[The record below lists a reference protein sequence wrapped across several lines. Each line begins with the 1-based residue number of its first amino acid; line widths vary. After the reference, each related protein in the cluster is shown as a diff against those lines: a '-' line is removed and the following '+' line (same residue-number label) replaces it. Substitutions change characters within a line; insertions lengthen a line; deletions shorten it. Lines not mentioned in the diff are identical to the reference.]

1 MCSVWCLVSVSVCGV
16 CEGPKTKGLGILI
29 LFGGGRYWSKEYQ
42 KNSRKFKIC
51 IIMHKYAKYAFFQLP
66 LAHCYCVVAEVI

>member
-1 MCSVWCLVSVSVCGV
+1 MCVVCGV
-16 CEGPKTKGLGILI
+16 CESVIEPGPKTKGVGILI

-66 LAHCYCVVAEVI
+66 LAHCYCVIAEVI